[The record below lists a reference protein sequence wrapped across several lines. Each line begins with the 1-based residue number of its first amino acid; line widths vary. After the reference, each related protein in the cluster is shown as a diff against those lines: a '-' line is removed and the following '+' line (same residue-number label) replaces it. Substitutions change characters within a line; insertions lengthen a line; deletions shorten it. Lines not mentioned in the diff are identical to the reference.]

1 MCHGVTTRSADQTA
15 VKPRRSA
22 VWAASVST
30 SGVAARPEIG
40 RNTPTSMA
48 RDRHSTAATCQSSG
62 RPNSSIRPI
71 YWLSCKEVRRDLLV
85 ERGLVLYRDVSRVLH
100 ERGAPA
106 WLQTELTFAQ
116 LRALFTL
123 ADYGPTPIGRV
134 ARRLG
139 IGLPAAGSLVDRLV
153 EQGLV
158 KRREDPLDRRRTLA
172 ETTGAGQA
180 LAQRLRQGSR
190 EALRAWLEQ
199 MDGDD
204 LAALVRGLE
213 ALFAIGGSSGGHLLD
228 GDRVGV

>member
-1 MCHGVTTRSADQTA
+1 MRS
-15 VKPRRSA
+15 
-22 VWAASVST
+22 
-30 SGVAARPEIG
+30 E
-40 RNTPTSMA
+40 
-48 RDRHSTAATCQSSG
+48 
-62 RPNSSIRPI
+62 
-71 YWLSCKEVRRDLLV
+71 LLV
-85 ERGLVLYRDVSRVLH
+85 DRGLTLYRDLTRLLH

-106 WLQTELTFAQ
+106 WLHTELTFAQ

-134 ARRLG
+134 AGRLG
-139 IGLPAAGSLVDRLV
+139 IGLPAASSLVDRLV

-172 ETTGAGQA
+172 ETTVAGQA

-213 ALFAIGGSSGGHLLD
+213 ALFTIGGSSGRRVMD
-228 GDRVGV
+228 GDRVGVEG

>member
-1 MCHGVTTRSADQTA
+1 MRSE
-15 VKPRRSA
+15 R
-22 VWAASVST
+22 
-30 SGVAARPEIG
+30 
-40 RNTPTSMA
+40 
-48 RDRHSTAATCQSSG
+48 
-62 RPNSSIRPI
+62 
-71 YWLSCKEVRRDLLV
+71 LV
-85 ERGLVLYRDVSRVLH
+85 DRGLILYRDLSRVLH

-106 WLQTELTFAQ
+106 WLHTELTFAQ

-134 ARRLG
+134 AGRLG
-139 IGLPAAGSLVDRLV
+139 IGLPAASSLVDRLV

-158 KRREDPLDRRRTLA
+158 RRREDPLDRRRTLA

-213 ALFAIGGSSGGHLLD
+213 ALFSIGGASGRRVVE
-228 GDRVGV
+228 GDRVGVEG